1 MPLELIIEITELTK
15 EEIMKI
21 AETIEIKKQK
31 YNIISIQHNKDTA

>member
-21 AETIEIKKQK
+21 AETTEIKKQQYK
-31 YNIISIQHNKDTA
+31 IIESTNINK